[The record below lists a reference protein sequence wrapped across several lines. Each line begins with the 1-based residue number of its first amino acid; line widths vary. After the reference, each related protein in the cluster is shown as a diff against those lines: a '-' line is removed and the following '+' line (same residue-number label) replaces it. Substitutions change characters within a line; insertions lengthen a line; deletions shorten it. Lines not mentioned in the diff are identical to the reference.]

1 MIHRSDAAPPPVPG
15 GSSNA
20 PLDQRDHEIAVQL
33 VLRLAEQLHR
43 YGTPSHRVEAT
54 LSSLGALLGLEISI
68 FCVPTMI
75 EVAVGSGPQQ
85 RGLMLRVEPGSPDLA
100 RLETML
106 SIMDGLRSGRYTP
119 AEALERVNHV
129 ADAPRRPRSL
139 LTLLALAATGAAAA
153 LIFGGGQNEIVAAAL
168 ICALAGQVAS
178 TLGRHPS
185 RAALADF
192 LAGAIVTFL
201 AGGAAAIAAPTSTS
215 IVMIASLIAF
225 LPGLGLATAMNE
237 LAMRQLVSGTSR
249 LMGAIMTFI
258 AIGFGA
264 AVGGRL
270 ATEAFPA
277 RIDVPPIPLPS
288 WALLPALL
296 IVGTS
301 LAILYRAHRRDLGWV
316 MLGTVIGFFG
326 AAFGERLLGPTLGVC
341 VGAALVGL
349 AGNLLARLRP
359 KPSALLV
366 IPGITLLLPGS
377 AGFRGLHA
385 LMQNDVVSGIGI
397 ATTAITV
404 AGALVAGLLVANALL
419 PSPRGL

>member
-1 MIHRSDAAPPPVPG
+1 MTHRESVEMTTHPAGD
-15 GSSNA
+15 
-20 PLDQRDHEIAVQL
+20 REIAVQL
-33 VLRLAEQLHR
+33 LLRLAEQLHR

-54 LSSLGALLGLEISI
+54 LTSLGAMLDLDVSI

-75 EVAVGSGPQQ
+75 EVAVGRGVSQQ
-85 RGLMLRVEPGSPDLA
+85 SLMLRVEPGSPDLA
-100 RLETML
+100 RVETML
-106 SIMDGLRSGRYTP
+106 SIINGVRTGLYSPR
-119 AEALERVNHV
+119 EALDRVTAV
-129 ADAPRRPRSL
+129 ADSPRRQRAA
-139 LTLLALAATGAAAA
+139 LTLLALAGTGAAAA
-153 LIFGGGQNEIVAAAL
+153 CIFGGGAHEIIAAAV
-168 ICALAGQVAS
+168 ICAAAGETANV
-178 TLGRHPS
+178 LGRHPS

-201 AGGAAAIAAPTSTS
+201 AGGATALMPPTSPS
-215 IVMIASLIAF
+215 IVVIASLIAF
-225 LPGLGLATAMNE
+225 LPGLALATAMNE

-264 AVGGRL
+264 AVGDRI
-270 ATEAFPA
+270 ATSAFPA
-277 RIDVPPIPLPS
+277 RIDVPPVSLPA

-296 IVGTS
+296 IAGTS

-316 MLGTVIGFFG
+316 MAGTLTGFFG
-326 AAFGERLLGPTLGVC
+326 AAFGERLLGPALGVC
-341 VGAALVGL
+341 VGASLVGL
-349 AGNLLARLRP
+349 AGNLLARMRP

-385 LMQNDVVSGIGI
+385 LMHNDVVSGIGI
-397 ATTAITV
+397 AATALTV

-419 PSPRGL
+419 PAPRGL